1 MKIVA
6 TSHTPEFTTVASYQR
21 EYDDAAPDAAE
32 SDVSSKESDAMSET
46 SSQKF
51 IQTAKRMAER
61 ELEHD
66 ATDFSDRP
74 DDEPAHSQARAYR
87 HHAQAERMGRR
98 GRETDLID

>member
-6 TSHTPEFTTVASYQR
+6 TSHTPEFSTVASYQR
-21 EYDDAAPDAAE
+21 EYDDAAPGAAE

-74 DDEPAHSQARAYR
+74 DDEHSQARAYR
-87 HHAQAERMGRR
+87 HHAQVERMGRR
-98 GRETDLID
+98 GQKTDLID

>member
-74 DDEPAHSQARAYR
+74 DDEHSRARAYR

-98 GRETDLID
+98 GQETGLID

>member
-21 EYDDAAPDAAE
+21 EYADAAPDAAE

-51 IQTAKRMAER
+51 IQTAKKMAER

-66 ATDFSDRP
+66 ATDLSDRP
-74 DDEPAHSQARAYR
+74 DDE
-87 HHAQAERMGRR
+87 
-98 GRETDLID
+98 

>member
-51 IQTAKRMAER
+51 IQTAKKMAER

-66 ATDFSDRP
+66 ATDLSDRP
-74 DDEPAHSQARAYR
+74 MMNTHILRHERIAIMRKQNGLDEG
-87 HHAQAERMGRR
+87 GRR
-98 GRETDLID
+98 LI

>member
-21 EYDDAAPDAAE
+21 EYDDAAPDAAG
-32 SDVSSKESDAMSET
+32 SDVSSEESDAMSET

-51 IQTAKRMAER
+51 IQTAKKMAER

-66 ATDFSDRP
+66 ATDLSDRP
-74 DDEPAHSQARAYR
+74 EHSEARAYR
-87 HHAQAERMGRR
+87 HHAQAERIGRS
-98 GRETDLID
+98 GQEADLID